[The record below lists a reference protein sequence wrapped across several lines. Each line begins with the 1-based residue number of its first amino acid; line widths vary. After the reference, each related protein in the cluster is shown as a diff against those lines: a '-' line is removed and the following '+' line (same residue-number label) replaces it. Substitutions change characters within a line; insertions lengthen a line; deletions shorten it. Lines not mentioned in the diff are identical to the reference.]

1 MKTKKLNL
9 SVTLNGNTFEREVV
23 SIDSLVG
30 LLGLLQTG
38 DSFTIYCTEV
48 EVSSHS

>member
-1 MKTKKLNL
+1 MKTKKFNL
-9 SVTLNGNTFEREVV
+9 AVTLNGNTFERDVV

-30 LLGLLQTG
+30 LLGLLQDG

-48 EVSSHS
+48 DISSHS